1 MTLHYDIFSL
11 PVEMHY
17 DLYIFNCVHQKYGSN
32 KKKTKTLTNFTKF
45 TRFTSQKLII
55 CLNQLNAV
63 NRPFCWDVDGC
74 IGPNCTGPSMGSL
87 TRHIKLSP
95 PVGEC
100 CLSVGVTPGTTPA
113 LSPHCFGL
121 QFNFVV
127 LIVCLIVFPCCTA
140 AYKPRANWVSFSVSM
155 TLYIGLWC

>member
-63 NRPFCWDVDGC
+63 NRPFCCSLRRGRVYRAYC
-74 IGPNCTGPSMGSL
+74 IGPSMGNL

-100 CLSVGVTPGTTPA
+100 CPSVGVTPGATPGA
-113 LSPHCFGL
+113 RR
-121 QFNFVV
+121 
-127 LIVCLIVFPCCTA
+127 T
-140 AYKPRANWVSFSVSM
+140 
-155 TLYIGLWC
+155 